1 MGTVLAAGQSP
12 ATLGMLRHCLV
23 GLLQYRRSFCSPDTP
38 HPKGTAGGITA
49 PVISLSREIKN
60 VQLLKADAQ
69 FLNGLKL
76 FYLWLISIR
85 KWSTCKSHMGPEQ
98 CTWQISTCSG
108 WLPLTA
114 GIHSFHTSQALI
126 YSLLLL
132 SNGVGVNQKQNLS
145 VAAGNKK
152 GCVWRQ
158 TGQNADQ
165 QQQQACSSPPA
176 TSSCP
181 PWGSNTL
188 YCFTPVS
195 WSPITELLRFKR
207 PSRSSSSVGKTEP
220 CNPAWNPQ
228 QEAECSGSKPCLE
241 GKPTVLGFNFTA
253 QWLRS
258 RGGFGGKGISEDLTW
273 GWHSSVMWCQFP
285 LMDQNQSA
293 VIPMQVCSFLS
304 LP

>member
-98 CTWQISTCSG
+98 CTWQIFTCSG

-165 QQQQACSSPPA
+165 QQPA
-176 TSSCP
+176 VAAGMLFTSSNFKLP
-181 PWGSNTL
+181 TTRVKHTLLLYPSFMKSNHRIAQVQKTFKIIEFSRKDRTL
-188 YCFTPVS
+188 Q
-195 WSPITELLRFKR
+195 
-207 PSRSSSSVGKTEP
+207 PS
-220 CNPAWNPQ
+220 
-228 QEAECSGSKPCLE
+228 L
-241 GKPTVLGFNFTA
+241 KPTAGSWM
-253 QWLRS
+253 QWVKALL
-258 RGGFGGKGISEDLTW
+258 GGKA
-273 GWHSSVMWCQFP
+273 HSAWV
-285 LMDQNQSA
+285 
-293 VIPMQVCSFLS
+293 
-304 LP
+304 